1 MIKYGNMIDAS
12 QIYKLIKAYAS
23 LDDKVFCD
31 LHKCADA
38 NKCELPQHHFM
49 LNFDNVKDTYCRN
62 NKLTPC
68 KSADGLSYNN
78 NGILFLIEI
87 KGWNLY
93 KEHDNPQSEQKV
105 KDKVDKYRLAVKL
118 TDSLNICKNVL
129 PKVETITVPI
139 VYLVVSDIRRNEG
152 LESIENNLALLA
164 ETSSDL
170 SNVYEEEIKS
180 QLSLISDIDYG
191 FVENC
196 QQIDQELNSW
206 IKAREVQLV

>member
-1 MIKYGNMIDAS
+1 M
-12 QIYKLIKAYAS
+12 
-23 LDDKVFCD
+23 
-31 LHKCADA
+31 
-38 NKCELPQHHFM
+38 
-49 LNFDNVKDTYCRN
+49 
-62 NKLTPC
+62 
-68 KSADGLSYNN
+68 
-78 NGILFLIEI
+78 
-87 KGWNLY
+87 
-93 KEHDNPQSEQKV
+93 
-105 KDKVDKYRLAVKL
+105 DKYRLAVKL

-129 PKVETITVPI
+129 PKVETITVPM

>member
-1 MIKYGNMIDAS
+1 MIDAS

-31 LHKCADA
+31 LHKCENSD
-38 NKCELPQHHFM
+38 NCEFPQHHFM
-49 LNFDNVKDTYCRN
+49 LNFDKVKDTYCRN

-68 KSADGLSYNN
+68 KSADGLSYND

-93 KEHDNPQSEQKV
+93 KEHDNPQSEQEI